1 MLWFSATDGDLLHE
15 LCPNDPWILD
25 VLSRAMVMTIVL
37 RAREGDHRMPACSPA
52 ESSCAPFWSLLD
64 GQEVDGYGVAELI
77 GRLRLGGDGE

>member
-1 MLWFSATDGDLLHE
+1 
-15 LCPNDPWILD
+15 
-25 VLSRAMVMTIVL
+25 MVMTIVL

-77 GRLRLGGDGE
+77 GRLGVKGDCGSDQRWETGYGDGEYRVSRA